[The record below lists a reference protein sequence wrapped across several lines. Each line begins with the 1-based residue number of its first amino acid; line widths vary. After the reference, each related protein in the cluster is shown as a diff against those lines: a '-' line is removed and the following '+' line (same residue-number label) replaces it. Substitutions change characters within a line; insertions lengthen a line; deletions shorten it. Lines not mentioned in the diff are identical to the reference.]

1 MINLS
6 IMAPPA
12 ATPFADIERM
22 VGYRHQVKDL
32 AFFPRISARS
42 SLTGHHLSR
51 TRGRGMDFDEV
62 RPYQAGDDIRSIDW
76 RITAR
81 TTVPHTKLYRE
92 ERERPILIIC
102 DLRSG
107 MFFGSQGMKSV
118 TACDLAAVLAWAG
131 LAANDRVGGMVFSPG
146 GQTDIR
152 SKRSHHNVLRLI
164 HSLEQ
169 ASQSLQSRSGESASL
184 AEITLDIRRVVTP
197 GSSVF
202 LISDFHDIDA
212 ACETQ
217 LFHISRHCD
226 VTLLNVYDQLETQL
240 PPPGHYRI
248 FDGTQH
254 RQLNTGDAKFRV
266 SFEQRH
272 RKQHQHLKQ
281 TAERLRLPLLEFKT
295 GQSIMPLLRQAFGQK
310 TSTSRKGRRG
320 R

>member
-1 MINLS
+1 
-6 IMAPPA
+6 MAIP

-22 VGYRHQVKDL
+22 VGYRHQVKEL
-32 AFFPRISARS
+32 VFFPRISARS
-42 SLTGHHLSR
+42 ALTGHHQSR

-131 LAANDRVGGMVFSPG
+131 IAANDRVGGMVFGPG

-169 ASQSLQSRSGESASL
+169 ASRSLQSLSQETASL
-184 AEITLDIRRVVTP
+184 ADITLDIRRVVTP
-197 GSSVF
+197 GSSIF

-212 ACETQ
+212 TCETQ

-226 VTLLNVYDQLETQL
+226 VTLLKVYDQLETQL
-240 PPPGHYRI
+240 PPPGYYRI

-254 RQLNTGDAKFRV
+254 SQLNTSDRDFRV

-272 RKQHQHLKQ
+272 RKQHQLLKQ

-295 GQSIMPLLRQAFGQK
+295 GQSIMPLLRQAFGKK
-310 TSTSRKGRRG
+310 TSPSRKGRRG